1 MDSKTSVGSLD
12 NLVIEDLALGHIKEI
27 KKWSVHEDPLLWEYN
42 ISQASGLLLNAWYF
56 ERKKSLT
63 TNYYA
68 VRQGP
73 RMIGYFGFRSIDWIK
88 RQAILGIALD
98 PGLTSQGYGSQVMKL
113 LLDFYFFDK
122 HMRKLKLEVN
132 NFNLRAIRLYEKFG
146 FKKVADS
153 LISFPIEDKD
163 LEIFNNPA
171 YFTYKAGKLF
181 SKTSKM
187 ELERQTY
194 CEIWT

>member
-1 MDSKTSVGSLD
+1 
-12 NLVIEDLALGHIKEI
+12 
-27 KKWSVHEDPLLWEYN
+27 
-42 ISQASGLLLNAWYF
+42 
-56 ERKKSLT
+56 
-63 TNYYA
+63 
-68 VRQGP
+68 
-73 RMIGYFGFRSIDWIK
+73 
-88 RQAILGIALD
+88 
-98 PGLTSQGYGSQVMKL
+98 MKL